1 MVREGPRVEQIT
13 SWSPGAWGKGELRTL
28 SGGILA
34 RNIYACQGGGQGSQ
48 GLRSG
53 HAGGLGNV
61 VGFFLGG
68 GDQYGTLGVTWGQER
83 RDEG

>member
-1 MVREGPRVEQIT
+1 MPVR
-13 SWSPGAWGKGELRTL
+13 
-28 SGGILA
+28 
-34 RNIYACQGGGQGSQ
+34 GGGQGSQ

-61 VGFFLGG
+61 FGFFLGG
-68 GDQYGTLGVTWGQER
+68 GDQYGTLGVTWEQEM